1 MSKVKINSIN
11 KHTAIANDISSK
23 NEHTIIAN
31 DASTKIDAI
40 KQLIFGENI
49 QAYDSEFES
58 VKKDIIDKKKQL
70 ETLVDEVRSELLQS
84 IDNLSTDVNIRI
96 TEFEDSM
103 GAKLDNLQ
111 DKKADRKLLG
121 ELFTKL
127 GEKISQ

>member
-1 MSKVKINSIN
+1 MSKVKSNPEN
-11 KHTAIANDISSK
+11 ENTVIA
-23 NEHTIIAN
+23 T

-40 KQLIFGENI
+40 KQLIFGENM

-58 VKKDIIDKKKQL
+58 VKKDLLNKKKEL
-70 ETLVDEVRSELLQS
+70 ESLIDEVRSELIQS

-96 TEFEDSM
+96 TELEDSISTKID
-103 GAKLDNLQ
+103 KLDH
-111 DKKADRKLLG
+111 KKADRKLLG

>member
-1 MSKVKINSIN
+1 MSKVKTNTNTENI
-11 KHTAIANDISSK
+11 T
-23 NEHTIIAN
+23 IAN

-40 KQLIFGENI
+40 KQLIFGENM

-58 VKKDIIDKKKQL
+58 VKKDLLNKKKEL
-70 ETLVDEVRSELLQS
+70 EALIDEVRSELMQS

-96 TEFEDSM
+96 TELEDHLNN
-103 GAKLDNLQ
+103 KIDVLEN
-111 DKKADRKLLG
+111 KKADRKLLG